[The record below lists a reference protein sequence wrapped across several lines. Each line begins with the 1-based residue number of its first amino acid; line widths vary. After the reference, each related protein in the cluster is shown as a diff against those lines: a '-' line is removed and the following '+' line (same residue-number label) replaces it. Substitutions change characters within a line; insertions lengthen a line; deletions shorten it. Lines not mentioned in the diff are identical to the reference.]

1 MYSLSLQYRIPPFF
15 GSIQPFT
22 GGIWKKR
29 GGFLQLQEICDQK
42 RGKKTYQEIADEA
55 DVPIRTVGG
64 CLSGTTK
71 APSVYTVGA
80 ICRVLHVS
88 LDDYFGIE
96 PDEPQEHRNELELTQ
111 LQLEHERQDND
122 RKDRIIG
129 ILGAL
134 ALLFGGRCVVM
145 DINSHAVGFYRG
157 TWDAPAIVSMA
168 VTATVAAG
176 IAGLIIYNFRRFRR
190 KKK

>member
-1 MYSLSLQYRIPPFF
+1 MS
-15 GSIQPFT
+15 
-22 GGIWKKR
+22 
-29 GGFLQLQEICDQK
+29 
-42 RGKKTYQEIADEA
+42 YQELADKA
-55 DVPIRTVGG
+55 GIPSRTVGS

-71 APSVYTVGA
+71 ESGVYTVGA

-111 LQLEHERQDND
+111 LRLEHERQDSE
-122 RKDRIIG
+122 RKDRLIA

-134 ALLFGGRCVVM
+134 ALIFGGRCVVL
-145 DINSHAVGFYRG
+145 DINSHAVGFYRD

-168 VTATVAAG
+168 VMAAVTAG
-176 IAGLIIYNFRRFRR
+176 IAGLIIYNFRQKRR
-190 KKK
+190 RGK

>member
-1 MYSLSLQYRIPPFF
+1 MQIH
-15 GSIQPFT
+15 
-22 GGIWKKR
+22 
-29 GGFLQLQEICDQK
+29 EICDQK

-55 DVPIRTVGG
+55 AVPMRTVGG

-96 PDEPQEHRNELELTQ
+96 PDAPQEHQNELELTQ
-111 LQLEHERQDND
+111 LRLEHERKDNE
-122 RKDRIIG
+122 RKNRLIA
-129 ILGAL
+129 ILGSL
-134 ALLFGGRCVVM
+134 ALIFGGRCVVM
-145 DINSHAVGFYRG
+145 DINSPAVGLYRG

-168 VTATVAAG
+168 VIAPVAAG
-176 IAGLIIYNFRRFRR
+176 IAGLIIYNFRQKRR
-190 KKK
+190 RGK

>member
-1 MYSLSLQYRIPPFF
+1 MQIH
-15 GSIQPFT
+15 
-22 GGIWKKR
+22 
-29 GGFLQLQEICDQK
+29 EICDQK

-88 LDDYFGIE
+88 LDDYFSIE
-96 PDEPQEHRNELELTQ
+96 PDEPPESQSELALTQ
-111 LQLEHERQDND
+111 LRLEHERQDSE
-122 RKDRIIG
+122 RKDRIIA
-129 ILGAL
+129 ILGGL
-134 ALLFGGRCVVM
+134 ALIFGGRCVVM
-145 DINSHAVGFYRG
+145 DVNSPAVGFYRG
-157 TWDAPAIVSMA
+157 TWDAPAIVSMVVMAA
-168 VTATVAAG
+168 VTVG
-176 IAGLIIYNFRRFRR
+176 IAGLIIYNFRRKRR

>member
-1 MYSLSLQYRIPPFF
+1 MNSQYTIPPFF

-22 GGIWKKR
+22 GGIWQKR
-29 GGFLQLQEICDQK
+29 GGFLQIQEICDQK
-42 RGKKTYQEIADEA
+42 RGKMTYQEIADEA
-55 DVPIRTVGG
+55 DVPMRTVGG

-96 PDEPQEHRNELELTQ
+96 PDEPQEGRNELELTQ
-111 LQLEHERQDND
+111 LRLEHERQDNE
-122 RKDRIIG
+122 RKDRLIV
-129 ILGAL
+129 ILGSL
-134 ALLFGGRCVVM
+134 ALIFGGRCIVM

-157 TWDAPAIVSMA
+157 TWDTPAIVSMTVMA
-168 VTATVAAG
+168 AVAAG
-176 IAGLIIYNFRRFRR
+176 IAGLIIYNFRQKRR
-190 KKK
+190 RGK

>member
-1 MYSLSLQYRIPPFF
+1 MHIN
-15 GSIQPFT
+15 
-22 GGIWKKR
+22 
-29 GGFLQLQEICDQK
+29 EICDQK

-96 PDEPQEHRNELELTQ
+96 PDEPQEHRNELEITQ
-111 LQLEHERQDND
+111 LQLKHERQDND

-145 DINSHAVGFYRG
+145 DVNSHAVGFYRG

-176 IAGLIIYNFRRFRR
+176 IAGLIIYNFRRFHR